1 MYFHD
6 ALRQVSGVHT
16 ACTKVVVHLIPPLQ
30 AHTLVNLQPLLSCML
45 GATHCCNQVREEV
58 CAAHCNQRG
67 VSLQVS
73 QAHHTV
79 LCDLYPSRQQASQK
93 CLSTDVIPAPA
104 LHRRTSEGQ
113 PRACTSLGSPA
124 VKGARSIGLILALMW
139 TYLCMLFV
147 AWESHP
153 WNGVVSNVHNKP
165 VVNMLIGLR

>member
-1 MYFHD
+1 MYLHD

-16 ACTKVVVHLIPPLQ
+16 ACTKVVIHLIPPLK

-113 PRACTSLGSPA
+113 PGACTLLGSCERCQKHRLDTCTGVDLFMHA
-124 VKGARSIGLILALMW
+124 LCGL
-139 TYLCMLFV
+139 
-147 AWESHP
+147 EKS
-153 WNGVVSNVHNKP
+153 P
-165 VVNMLIGLR
+165 VGWGCL